1 MPPEKEKPNSSA
13 ESSSHSTGWFRPMAN
28 HLTQLLNTEIFPA
41 RRPHKEKGKN
51 GKDNASS
58 KQDEGNSGQDQQK
71 VSAIREVES
80 YASQRYALDTAKNPM
95 SALSSA
101 SAASKETDQ
110 NFNADRIARLMMQDA
125 LREGTSDIH
134 LEPYG
139 TGLHVRMRL
148 DGVLHD
154 TTVLSHAQ
162 GDKLIRFFK
171 SLAGMDPVATFVPHD
186 GRAQYEVD
194 GKLLNLR
201 LATAPCWSGE
211 KLAIRLL
218 NPDTFGHN
226 IQSLGLK
233 PESLKVIEDW
243 LKEAD
248 GMCLVTGP
256 TGSGKTTTLY
266 SMLHELRKHNCSIV
280 TIEDPVE
287 YQIDGTSQMQ
297 VDLNHGLTF
306 AEGLKSMLRLD
317 PDYLLLGE
325 IRGDETAQ
333 IAMEA
338 ATSGRTLMSTL
349 HSRDTAGLISAL
361 RNWDIQ
367 DHEIAASL
375 ELVVAQRLVRKLC
388 KSCCQEVT
396 PDVSDKAWL
405 KSLGFRVP
413 RKIFKPK
420 GCSECL
426 NTGYHGRTGVFEV
439 WRRNI
444 VSYNQ
449 ILSHTD
455 EFRLRQSM
463 LDSGFETMLDDA
475 MSKVYDGITS
485 LEETQRMGSH
495 HYYFHVGMMEKE
507 KSAKTSRSIK
517 RKSTVSSRSKT
528 TKTRSSAKK

>member
-1 MPPEKEKPNSSA
+1 MPPEKKTNTSST
-13 ESSSHSTGWFRPMAN
+13 ESPSHSTGWFRPMAD
-28 HLTQLLNTEIFPA
+28 HLTQLLNTEIFPS
-41 RRPHKEKGKN
+41 RNHSKDKGKK
-51 GKDNASS
+51 GKGVVSGDS
-58 KQDEGNSGQDQQK
+58 KNDGTEQQK
-71 VSAIREVES
+71 ENAIREVEF
-80 YASQRYALDTAKNPM
+80 YASQKEKLDAATNPM
-95 SALSSA
+95 AALSSA
-101 SAASKETDQ
+101 TAASKETDQ
-110 NFNADRIARLMMQDA
+110 NFNAERIARLMLRDA

-154 TTVLSHAQ
+154 TTVLSHTQ
-162 GDKLIRFFK
+162 GEKLIRFFK
-171 SLAGMDPVATFVPHD
+171 SLASMDPVATFVPHD

-194 GKLLNLR
+194 GKTLNLR

-233 PESLKVIEDW
+233 PSGLKIIEDW

-388 KSCCQEVT
+388 KNCSKEEA
-396 PDVSDKAWL
+396 PDASEKAWL

-413 RKIFKPK
+413 RKITKPV
-420 GCSECL
+420 GCRECL

-444 VSYNQ
+444 VTYNQ

-455 EFRLRQSM
+455 EFTLRQSM

-495 HYYFHVGMMEKE
+495 HYYFHIGMIEKE
-507 KSAKTSRSIK
+507 KGSKTRTTRKKKSTSSARSVGKSKTS
-517 RKSTVSSRSKT
+517 SSK
-528 TKTRSSAKK
+528 

>member
-1 MPPEKEKPNSSA
+1 MPPEKENKSTGKVDQHSS
-13 ESSSHSTGWFRPMAN
+13 GWFRPMAN
-28 HLTQLLNTEIFPA
+28 HLTELLNTEIFPS
-41 RRPHKEKGKN
+41 RGSR
-51 GKDNASS
+51 SS
-58 KQDEGNSGQDQQK
+58 KPMGKKASQSDEPDQQQK
-71 VSAIREVES
+71 AIDEVES
-80 YASQRYALDTAKNPM
+80 YADKREKLETVNPM
-95 SALSSA
+95 TALSSA
-101 SAASKETDQ
+101 AAASRTGGGTFD
-110 NFNADRIARLMMQDA
+110 ADRIARLMMQDA

-134 LEPYG
+134 LEPYS

-154 TTVLSHAQ
+154 TTVLTHAQ
-162 GDKLIRFFK
+162 GDRLIRFFK

-218 NPDTFGHN
+218 NPETFGHN
-226 IQSLGLK
+226 IRSLGLN
-233 PESLKVIEDW
+233 PESLQEIEKW
-243 LKEAD
+243 LDEAD

-333 IAMEA
+333 TAMEA

-361 RNWDIQ
+361 RNWDIR
-367 DHEIAASL
+367 DHEIAACL

-388 KSCCQEVT
+388 VECRQELV
-396 PDVSDKAWL
+396 PDSSDKAWL

-413 RKIFKPK
+413 KKIFKPA
-420 GCSECL
+420 GCKACL

-439 WRRNI
+439 WRRNM
-444 VSYNQ
+444 VTYNQ

-455 EFRLRQSM
+455 EFKLRQSM
-463 LDSGFETMLDDA
+463 LDSGFSTMLDDA
-475 MSKVYDGITS
+475 MYKVYEGVTS
-485 LEETQRMGSH
+485 LEETQRLGSH
-495 HYYFHVGMMEKE
+495 HYYFHMGMVEKE
-507 KSAKTSRSIK
+507 KAKTSPNRKK
-517 RKSTVSSRSKT
+517 RAGSVASKQKGT
-528 TKTRSSAKK
+528 ATARTKTR